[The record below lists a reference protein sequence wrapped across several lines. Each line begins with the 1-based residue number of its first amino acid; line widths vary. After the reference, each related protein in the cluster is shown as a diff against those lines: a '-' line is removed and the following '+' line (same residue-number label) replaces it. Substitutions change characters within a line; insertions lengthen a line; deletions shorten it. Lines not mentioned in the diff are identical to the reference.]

1 MISLSKIAEN
11 MSVLFPDK
19 DVDSITRKARRS
31 FMRFIEAGGGNAD
44 QLKDDNGN
52 MYFDEQEAVYV
63 EAILKQLISQKGAAY
78 SFSKKKSI
86 PSEADIHN
94 MIQNV
99 LEDID
104 ETKITED
111 IIQRGVN
118 FLDMIFQL
126 SFRRKI
132 RYCHELVDAV
142 GLNLEPYLYTYQL
155 LFTERLADFLLREVI
170 RTATEAAIYCSD
182 LAGILGINSDN
193 LGDISLGDLYGEP
206 GDPIRREYEQRDTV
220 AYNFLIKEPVI
231 REYVEKKVGQKIE
244 DIFQKSK

>member
-78 SFSKKKSI
+78 YFSKKKSI
-86 PSEADIHN
+86 PTEADIHN

-132 RYCHELVDAV
+132 RY
-142 GLNLEPYLYTYQL
+142 
-155 LFTERLADFLLREVI
+155 
-170 RTATEAAIYCSD
+170 
-182 LAGILGINSDN
+182 
-193 LGDISLGDLYGEP
+193 
-206 GDPIRREYEQRDTV
+206 
-220 AYNFLIKEPVI
+220 
-231 REYVEKKVGQKIE
+231 
-244 DIFQKSK
+244 